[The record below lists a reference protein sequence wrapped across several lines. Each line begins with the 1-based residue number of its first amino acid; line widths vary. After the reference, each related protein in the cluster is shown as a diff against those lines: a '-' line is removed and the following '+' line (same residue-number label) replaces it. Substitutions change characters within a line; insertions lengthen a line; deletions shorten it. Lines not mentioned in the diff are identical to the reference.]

1 MIATR
6 QIEDVLSRAEPWF
19 TSRVMR
25 EATSIAVSLP
35 VLCELVW
42 VWQRLLGLAM
52 AVWLARAAVE
62 AGLAPQEA
70 GRDLADGVIALQG
83 QWLGESP
90 LSPWTP
96 GRWLRCG
103 STGLATKGDIWSFRS
118 FPPGTLPL

>member
-42 VWQRLLGLAM
+42 VWPRLFGFAM
-52 AVWLARAAVE
+52 VDIAASIRFLLL
-62 AGLAPQEA
+62 AGLFGLLVQ
-70 GRDLADGVIALQG
+70 RWKLAWSRRRLV
-83 QWLGESP
+83 ETSP
-90 LSPWTP
+90 M
-96 GRWLRCG
+96 G
-103 STGLATKGDIWSFRS
+103 
-118 FPPGTLPL
+118 